1 MILRYECLNVSREM
15 VHNHQHIFHYGFLVS
30 GYGDLHAHIVYVDQ
44 FHRLS
49 ADDRLHWRELA
60 LGLVL
65 NTSPAVCYG
74 FQESLGHSQPPEVFL
89 HQAQHAVLAL
99 VSGAMVTSIDSSL
112 SVIGLDHK
120 NWHGVL
126 AIRESSLEV

>member
-1 MILRYECLNVSREM
+1 M
-15 VHNHQHIFHYGFLVS
+15 VHNHQHVFHYGFLVN

-49 ADDRLHWRELA
+49 ADDWLHRQELA

-74 FQESLGHSQPPEVFL
+74 FQESLGHSWLPEAFL
-89 HQAQHAVLAL
+89 HQAQHAVPA
-99 VSGAMVTSIDSSL
+99 VMSSAMVASIDSCL
-112 SVIGLDHK
+112 LVIGWDHK
-120 NWHGVL
+120 NWRGVL
-126 AIRESSLEV
+126 AIRGSSLEV